1 MGEVAVQKIIGQKIT
16 VQKRM
21 GEENSF
27 EDFKEIT
34 QRKQVEIAIHII
46 KNADWVNAKVE
57 MSRYADYQFQF
68 PSKGSSENKIAS
80 YQLWVT
86 PNGENLEIVTDSYKH
101 VKLTKQDSASLYE
114 ILTGEELYSHKYR
127 GNEE

>member
-1 MGEVAVQKIIGQKIT
+1 M
-16 VQKRM
+16 QKRM

-34 QRKQVEIAIHII
+34 QKKQVEKAINIV

-68 PSKGSSENKIAS
+68 PSKSSSESKIAS
-80 YQLWVT
+80 YLLWVT
-86 PNGENLEIVTDSYKH
+86 PNGENIEIVADSHKY

-114 ILTGEELYSHKYR
+114 ILTGEELKSNILYAK
-127 GNEE
+127 